1 MFVSLVSSAS
11 PTGRREPFARVVFQ
25 GPTRS
30 VLPPHPADCLS
41 ANKGISLFR
50 ITQIFVPP
58 APGNRY
64 CESGKLT
71 EVGCSGY
78 GWALTIH
85 SDNAHSLNFN
95 EGGFNPNGY
104 YRRAYGLQ
112 LRCLQ
117 E

>member
-1 MFVSLVSSAS
+1 MSIA
-11 PTGRREPFARVVFQ
+11 
-25 GPTRS
+25 
-30 VLPPHPADCLS
+30 
-41 ANKGISLFR
+41 
-50 ITQIFVPP
+50 P

-64 CESGKLT
+64 CESGRLT
-71 EVGCSGY
+71 EVGYSGY

-104 YRRAYGLQ
+104 YRRAYGLP

>member
-1 MFVSLVSSAS
+1 MSIA
-11 PTGRREPFARVVFQ
+11 
-25 GPTRS
+25 
-30 VLPPHPADCLS
+30 
-41 ANKGISLFR
+41 
-50 ITQIFVPP
+50 P

-64 CESGKLT
+64 CESGRLT

-104 YRRAYGLQ
+104 YRRAYGLP

-117 E
+117 EHPEGVLLAIRRRNSSSGAPPRRPPAAFAALRGRAMQSIAISSAQSSSEISL

>member
-1 MFVSLVSSAS
+1 M
-11 PTGRREPFARVVFQ
+11 AR
-25 GPTRS
+25 
-30 VLPPHPADCLS
+30 A
-41 ANKGISLFR
+41 
-50 ITQIFVPP
+50 

-71 EVGCSGY
+71 EVGYSGY

-95 EGGFNPNGY
+95 AGGFNPNGY
-104 YRRAYGLQ
+104 YRRAYGLP

-117 E
+117 EKGEKPARPRASATADIITDTVHCGALATTEPVGLRPLRIPMSTTYAFVST